1 MQQISTNTLNTNVQK
16 DLNFTWSTQAILFCA
31 IIIACIGLN
40 VDSAPVVIGAMLI
53 SPLMA
58 PIVGIGYGLGNS
70 NTKLLSKATKLFLIQ
85 VIIGVVGATIYFL
98 VSIIKHRQRT
108 IAGTNRTNALGC
120 LDRLFRWLCGS
131 HQLSEKRRW
140 ERRPRRC
147 NRHCV
152 NAATLYGW
160 LWD

>member
-58 PIVGIGYGLGNS
+58 PIVGIGYGLGIAIPNYYQKPP
-70 NTKLLSKATKLFLIQ
+70 N
-85 VIIGVVGATIYFL
+85 YF
-98 VSIIKHRQRT
+98 
-108 IAGTNRTNALGC
+108 
-120 LDRLFRWLCGS
+120 
-131 HQLSEKRRW
+131 
-140 ERRPRRC
+140 
-147 NRHCV
+147 
-152 NAATLYGW
+152 
-160 LWD
+160 

>member
-1 MQQISTNTLNTNVQK
+1 MIRMQQISTNTLNTNVQK

-70 NTKLLSKATKLFLIQ
+70 NPKLLSKVSTK
-85 VIIGVVGATIYFL
+85 
-98 VSIIKHRQRT
+98 
-108 IAGTNRTNALGC
+108 
-120 LDRLFRWLCGS
+120 
-131 HQLSEKRRW
+131 
-140 ERRPRRC
+140 
-147 NRHCV
+147 
-152 NAATLYGW
+152 
-160 LWD
+160 